1 MPVVSA
7 EDGQWLLPEGL
18 APLLKPGG
26 HGAIW
31 KLMLDQGIFDWLS
44 HHDREGAIV
53 RQIRWVG
60 WSMLDELPCACCAA
74 HSRWSS
80 PQGPGVL
87 TWQAS
92 TPACLAPVSVFSSC
106 WQSVCSVTLWA
117 PLHWRLF
124 GTVRH
129 MSPLSDSPVSPGR
142 AWMLPCQAFSPL
154 LVLSQCSPVIAW
166 SETLRSCPCCSNPM
180 AGTDATLLSLSGS
193 GYTDSRS
200 FGFASCPR
208 VVGAAEGMNVLM
220 ERRTQGPE
228 GQWEHTY
235 NVTNVEYTEF
245 EKMGICDV
253 PNAPGSQYSRFPANT
268 NVLYVNMKV
277 GGAATAPG
285 GRRTECRSVRGCIR

>member
-1 MPVVSA
+1 
-7 EDGQWLLPEGL
+7 
-18 APLLKPGG
+18 
-26 HGAIW
+26 
-31 KLMLDQGIFDWLS
+31 
-44 HHDREGAIV
+44 
-53 RQIRWVG
+53 
-60 WSMLDELPCACCAA
+60 
-74 HSRWSS
+74 
-80 PQGPGVL
+80 
-87 TWQAS
+87 
-92 TPACLAPVSVFSSC
+92 
-106 WQSVCSVTLWA
+106 
-117 PLHWRLF
+117 
-124 GTVRH
+124 
-129 MSPLSDSPVSPGR
+129 
-142 AWMLPCQAFSPL
+142 
-154 LVLSQCSPVIAW
+154 
-166 SETLRSCPCCSNPM
+166 M

-277 GGAATAPG
+277 GGAVGASEGPAQ
-285 GRRTECRSVRGCIR
+285 